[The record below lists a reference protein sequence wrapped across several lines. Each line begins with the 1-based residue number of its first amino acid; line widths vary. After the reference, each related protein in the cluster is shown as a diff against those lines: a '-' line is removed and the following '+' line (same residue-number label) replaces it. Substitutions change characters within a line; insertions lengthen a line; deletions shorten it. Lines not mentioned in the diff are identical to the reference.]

1 MKDKC
6 SSEADHK
13 VTKKTDFNALFSGM
27 NLSAGA
33 RSDFAVYRKLVE
45 PTEPLIDIENT
56 TASTLLENSDFSTTP
71 HTNESNSE
79 QNPTENDKQTNGKA
93 SNLLSSKHTNSEVHA
108 NQFTSTSSSET
119 QNSNNFDLMSLETS
133 DTSILDFSTPL
144 QNSNLSSLES
154 NELKSNLNVHDI
166 GQEPDKRTLRQ
177 EGMLL
182 FNPRETTARP
192 GVSGTNNVDLLNW
205 KQSNSTSSSSRT
217 NSTQNI
223 ELLNTEP
230 QNPNPPK
237 SLPQKASHINP
248 NRTVQCIPQNQ
259 NSDLLSFQPEPRSQT
274 LPGGLVLATNSS
286 SASPRRPFPK
296 DMKSETDGFDFIRK
310 STKADAF
317 SFINDEI
324 QASKTKQ
331 K

>member
-1 MKDKC
+1 
-6 SSEADHK
+6 
-13 VTKKTDFNALFSGM
+13 M

-33 RSDFAVYRKLVE
+33 RPDFAVNRKLVE

-56 TASTLLENSDFSTTP
+56 TASTSTVLENSDFLAD
-71 HTNESNSE
+71 TNESNSK
-79 QNPTENDKQTNGKA
+79 QNPTENDKQTNGEA
-93 SNLLSSKHTNSEVHA
+93 SNLFSSKHTNSEVHA
-108 NQFTSTSSSET
+108 NQFALAASSET

-133 DTSILDFSTPL
+133 ETSILDFSTPL
-144 QNSNLSSLES
+144 QARDLSLLES

-166 GQEPDKRTLRQ
+166 GQEPDKRSLRQ
-177 EGMLL
+177 EGRLL

-192 GVSGTNNVDLLNW
+192 GVSWTNHVDVLNW
-205 KQSNSTSSSSRT
+205 KQSNSASSSSRT

-259 NSDLLSFQPEPRSQT
+259 NSDLLSFQPEPRSQA
-274 LPGGLVLATNSS
+274 LPGGLALPTNSS